1 MASDRN
7 KGLMRLHL
15 DCETASTV
23 DLKKVGTD
31 VYANH
36 ADTKVLMLAYAF
48 DDGPVSLW
56 EPHLGS
62 IPEDLLSALTNNTIT
77 KISWNVGF
85 EFSII
90 SAVLQIPL
98 KIEEWFDP
106 MAYARYLG
114 YPGHLADAGDA
125 LSLPQEFAKN
135 PIGKKLIKMFSMP
148 TRATKKVPA
157 HFKDWITNPEEWKTF
172 GLYCVQDV
180 VSERAILH
188 ELEKKAPFPEIE
200 RKTWILDQ
208 KINQRGIPINLEF
221 VGKALAIAESARAGI
236 IEQLKVL
243 TGCANPNSPAQ
254 LKSWFDQQGLS
265 FDSLD
270 KSHVV
275 AALETNLSQNVR
287 DVLELKQL
295 LGGIAFKK
303 LPVIQNRTRNE
314 RLCEAFTYHAAHTGR
329 WASRG
334 VQFHNLLKPTK
345 QVAENYDAIVTA
357 IMNAANMPANI
368 HPIEAIGGTLRASVQ
383 APKGKQL
390 MVADY
395 SSIENRVL
403 AWLAQCPG
411 MLQVFQKGLDPY
423 KSFAAL
429 MYKISYDEV
438 TKAQR
443 NFCKS
448 PVLGCGFGMGWN
460 RLIAYAAQMGQK
472 ITEDQAKELVYAWRE
487 AYPEVPDYWKALG
500 NAAVRAVTF
509 KEQYQL
515 GPLRIDGRDPNM
527 LHIVLPSGR
536 ALHYDKP
543 FIDVDMYM
551 KKIVKYYGPGG
562 AGGGWGVIEARG
574 SSLVE
579 NVVQAIARDL
589 LVNGMMNA
597 TEAGFEIV
605 LHVHDEIVCETPLT
619 SLLTYDMFEECM
631 VKSPTWGEDIPLAVE
646 GYQGQIYRKG

>member
-1 MASDRN
+1 M
-7 KGLMRLHL
+7 KTLHL
-15 DCETASTV
+15 DLETRSTV

-56 EPHLGS
+56 EPHLG
-62 IPEDLLSALTNNTIT
+62 PMPKELLSALTNPLIT
-77 KISWNVGF
+77 KIAWNVGF

-98 KIEEWFDP
+98 RIEEWFDP

-114 YPGHLADAGDA
+114 YPGKLEDAGEA
-125 LSLPQEFAKN
+125 LGIPQEHLKN

-157 HFKDWITNPEEWKTF
+157 HFKDWNSNPEEWKLF
-172 GLYCVQDV
+172 DEYCEQDAI
-180 VSERAILH
+180 SERAIFH

-200 RKTWILDQ
+200 RKTWVLDQ
-208 KINQRGIPINLEF
+208 KINQHGIPINLEF
-221 VGKALAIAESARAGI
+221 VGKALAIAESARAEI
-236 IEQLKVL
+236 IEHLKVL

-254 LKSWFDQQGLS
+254 LKLWFDQQGLS

-270 KSHVV
+270 KNHVV

-357 IMNAANMPANI
+357 IMNAANIPANI

-383 APKGKQL
+383 APEGKRL

-429 MYKISYDEV
+429 MYKIAYEDV

-460 RLIAYAAQMGQK
+460 RLIAYAAAMGQK

-605 LHVHDEIVCETPLT
+605 LHVHDELVAEVPEI
-619 SLLTYDMFEECM
+619 SHLTYEDFEYSM
-631 VKSPTWGEDIPLAVE
+631 TLAPQWGQDIPLAVE
-646 GYQGQIYRKG
+646 GYEGKIYRKG

>member
-1 MASDRN
+1 M
-7 KGLMRLHL
+7 KKLHVDL
-15 DCETASTV
+15 ETSSSA

-36 ADTKVLMLAYAF
+36 IDTKVLMLAYAF
-48 DDGPVSLW
+48 DDGPVSFW
-56 EPHLGS
+56 EPHLS
-62 IPEDLLSALTNNTIT
+62 NMPEELLSALTNPLIT

-85 EFSII
+85 EYSII
-90 SAVLQIPL
+90 SVVLQIPL

-114 YPGHLADAGDA
+114 YPGSLGECGDA
-125 LSLPQEFAKN
+125 INLPQNYAKDV
-135 PIGKKLIKMFSMP
+135 IGKKLIKMFSMP
-148 TRATKKVPA
+148 TRATKKVSS
-157 HFKDWITNPEEWKTF
+157 HFKDWTTNPEDWKLF
-172 GLYCVQDV
+172 GEYCIQDV
-180 VSERAILH
+180 KAERAILH
-188 ELEKKAPFPEIE
+188 KLEKKAPFPEIE
-200 RKTWILDQ
+200 RKTWVLDQ

-221 VGKALAIAESARAGI
+221 VGRALAIAENARAGI

-254 LKSWFDQQGLS
+254 LKSWFDQQGRS

-270 KSHVV
+270 KSHVT
-275 AALETNLSQNVR
+275 AALETNLSQTVR
-287 DVLELKQL
+287 EVLELKQL

-303 LPVIQNRTRNE
+303 LPVIQMRTRLD

-345 QVAENYDAIVTA
+345 QVQENYDAIVTA
-357 IMNAANMPANI
+357 IMNTANMPANI

-383 APKGKQL
+383 APEGSRL

-411 MLQVFQKGLDPY
+411 MLEVFQKGLDPY

-429 MYKISYDEV
+429 MYAIDYDEV

-460 RLIAYAAQMGQK
+460 RLIVYAAAMGQK

-487 AYPEVPDYWKALG
+487 AYPEVPAYWKALG
-500 NAAVRAVTF
+500 NAAVRAVAF

-515 GPLRIDGRDPNM
+515 GPLRIDGRDPEM

-543 FIDVDMYM
+543 FIDVDLYQ

-562 AGGGWGVIEARG
+562 QGGGWGVIEARG

-589 LVNGMMNA
+589 LVNGMMNV

-605 LHVHDEIVCETPLT
+605 LHVHDELVAEVPEI
-619 SLLTYDMFEECM
+619 SHLTYEDFEYSITLAP
-631 VKSPTWGEDIPLAVE
+631 KWGQDIPLAVE
-646 GYQGQIYRKG
+646 GYTGKIYRKG